1 MADSPMTLSE
11 HLAGQSASLPASH
24 APGVATVV
32 GRYPDRV
39 VLDAGSKVLGAD
51 RSAWATG
58 FGRLLDHPH
67 ARITALSEHHAT
79 VTGFDAPRGTRVR
92 VVPNHV
98 CNAVN
103 LADHYVVGDST
114 WPVDA
119 RGANT

>member
-1 MADSPMTLSE
+1 MGARRRPPEDVALTV
-11 HLAGQSASLPASH
+11 
-24 APGVATVV
+24 VATVV

-51 RSAWATG
+51 RASYATG
-58 FGRLLDHPH
+58 HGRLLDHPD

-98 CNAVN
+98 CTTVN
-103 LADHYVVGDST
+103 LADEYVVGDDT